1 MIVRPAPVVSRL
13 LGQTAK
19 KWIQPSAT
27 VRFNSTSAAAAA
39 AAKAKTYAGAG
50 ILRPGSKQL
59 VDVEKVL
66 VIGSGG
72 LSIGQAGEFDYSG
85 MCSIP

>member
-1 MIVRPAPVVSRL
+1 MIVRPTPMVSRL

-19 KWIQPSAT
+19 KLIQPAAT
-27 VRFNSTSAAAAA
+27 VRFNSTASAAA

-85 MCSIP
+85 MCFSF